1 VNGRLVPLSTKLE
14 SGDIVEVITSK
25 SLDAGPSR
33 DWLNFVRTSRA
44 KSKIKQWFLKER
56 RDQATVEGR
65 DEVMTLLRKEGLGLG
80 APNATVDAGR
90 GGHRVQQGRRRRPD
104 GGGGRERRLRP
115 GGGEPGRSGW
125 STPAGDDEDLLA
137 AGAAPP
143 LLVGGP
149 GIIVEGLDDMLV
161 RIARCCAPVP
171 GDDIVGFVTVGL
183 EGRVGAPRRLHQHG
197 GALRRRRRAHGRRR
211 PGPPERVGSFT
222 IWVQVEAL
230 DRTKLLR
237 DVTSDLRHGRQHH
250 GLVVGD
256 RPRDRVAILRYE
268 IELSDPGMVSDGSSP
283 TSAASTGCSP
293 PSETRGDGSE
303 LWVTLLGGSGVEVY
317 DPANG
322 ERLAVIDLPDAG
334 AVELIFDRAGDRAYA
349 SQMETASVYE
359 IDVATRRVLRRLATE
374 SSWTKVMA
382 LSPDETRLYA
392 SNWLGNDVSEI
403 DVRTGEVVRRLRT
416 VTTPRGLYVDPA
428 GRDLYVAGYEDGE
441 IEVIDLETGERRLLH
456 RSGGS
461 MRHLAGDGRGKV
473 YASDMGRARV
483 LVVDVETGGVEML
496 APTNRAP
503 NTIALTPDGRV
514 LAVSNRGRNN
524 PESYYLPGPEWGSVI
539 LIDTETGR
547 YLDAIV
553 GGNQPTGLAV
563 SADGRYLAYSDFLDD
578 RVTVYELPATEV
590 LLQGDGGRWEAHL
603 GELRK

>member
-1 VNGRLVPLSTKLE
+1 VNGRLL
-14 SGDIVEVITSK
+14 
-25 SLDAGPSR
+25 A
-33 DWLNFVRTSRA
+33 
-44 KSKIKQWFLKER
+44 
-56 RDQATVEGR
+56 
-65 DEVMTLLRKEGLGLG
+65 VMALVLLG
-80 APNATVDAGR
+80 AVALGSLLDPGQPVAVDQGSGRATAAPATTSPTPPPSQVSTTTLPSTTTTA
-90 GGHRVQQGRRRRPD
+90 PT
-104 GGGGRERRLRP
+104 RRLRIAVQP
-115 GGGEPGRSGW
+115 VDVEVVLTGADGTEVRGMTPLEAELTSPVAVSG
-125 STPAGDDEDLLA
+125 TADGYNPLDTVLDLAGDTEVALWLDPEGQLVHKVA
-137 AGAAPP
+137 TFATGRAPKQ
-143 LLVGGP
+143 V
-149 GIIVEGLDDMLV
+149 V
-161 RIARCCAPVP
+161 
-171 GDDIVGFVTVGL
+171 FT
-183 EGRVGAPRRLHQHG
+183 
-197 GALRRRRRAHGRRR
+197 
-211 PGPPERVGSFT
+211 PE
-222 IWVQVEAL
+222 
-230 DRTKLLR
+230 
-237 DVTSDLRHGRQHH
+237 
-250 GLVVGD
+250 
-256 RPRDRVAILRYE
+256 
-268 IELSDPGMVSDGSSP
+268 
-283 TSAASTGCSP
+283 
-293 PSETRGDGSE
+293 GSE
-303 LWVTLLGGSGVEVY
+303 LWVTLLGGPGVEVF
-317 DPANG
+317 DPSTG
-322 ERLAVIDLPDAG
+322 ERLAAIDLPDAG
-334 AVELIFDRAGDRAYA
+334 AVELIFDRTGDRAYA

-403 DVRTGEVVRRLRT
+403 DLGSGEVLRRLRT
-416 VTTPRGLYVDPA
+416 VTTPRGLYVDPT

-441 IEVIDLETGERRLLH
+441 IEVIDLKTGERRLLH

-461 MRHLAGDGRGKV
+461 MRHLVGDGRGKV

-483 LVVDVETGGVEML
+483 LVVDMETGDVEML

-563 SADGRYLAYSDFLDD
+563 SPDGRYLAYSDFLDD

-590 LLQGDGGRWEAHL
+590 LVLGDGGRWEAHL